1 MGARAGATLNPPV
14 PLPANGRRGRG
25 RGLGVAAWAGAAV
38 LASALATVLAL
49 AAADRLWPPPTGEG
63 LEYSVQVLAEDGTL
77 LRLYTTSD
85 GYWRLPVSLE
95 DIDPRFIERLIGVED
110 QRFYRH
116 HGVDPLALA
125 RALLQALREGRV
137 VSGGSTLTMQTV
149 RLLEPRPR
157 RLSSKA
163 IELLRAWQLERRLG
177 KDEILELYLTL
188 APYGGNLQGVAA
200 ASRFWFGREPRF
212 LTLEETALLVVL
224 PQAPEARRPDR
235 RPDRAA
241 AARDRMLERW
251 AAAGVID
258 PAALRTA
265 LQAPVPAARRPAPA
279 HAAHLADRLRTTADE
294 RGRVRTSI
302 DAGLQQRLERLL
314 AREQRQFAPG
324 QTSAALIVEHRTGKV
339 RAWAGS
345 GDYFGESFPGQV
357 DMVGALR
364 SPGSLLKPF
373 IYGLAFDAG
382 IAHPNTLVAD
392 RADSRRAYNP
402 RNFDQRHRGEMT
414 LAEALAQSR
423 NVPAVRVLERV
434 GVERLRTLLEAAGVP
449 VRVPGQGRPGLAI
462 GLGGMGLNMLD
473 IAALYGAIGESGFS
487 ARPTATPAAAGSEPV
502 RLLSP
507 AAAWQ
512 VAAILAETPR
522 PDGRWPTAR
531 PIAVKTGTSFGYRDA
546 WAAGVDGR
554 HTVVTWAGRPD
565 GGYTPGFTGLAVA
578 VPLLLDAFA
587 LLPESSD
594 PWPGRA
600 PEGTLLAGNEALPA
614 AWRRLDGRQAVAT
627 SDPGGPRVAFPADG
641 TTLAWEP
648 RRPELLLDVRGGEPP
663 LTWLVDGRPV
673 TLPVRGRHHL
683 WHPEQPGRY
692 RLTVID
698 ARGRAQ
704 STRVELLAEAYAASA
719 AARGSTSSAPVEPHA
734 RAPAAAVLN
743 GGTAQTR

>member
-1 MGARAGATLNPPV
+1 
-14 PLPANGRRGRG
+14 
-25 RGLGVAAWAGAAV
+25 V
-38 LASALATVLAL
+38 LTTVLAL

-63 LEYSVQVLAEDGTL
+63 LEYSVQVLAEDGRL
-77 LRLYTTSD
+77 LRPYTTSD
-85 GYWRLPVSLE
+85 GYWRFPVSLE
-95 DIDPRFIERLIGVED
+95 DIDPRFIERLIAVED
-110 QRFYRH
+110 RRFYRH

-125 RALLQALREGRV
+125 RALLQALRERRV

-149 RLLEPRPR
+149 RLLEPRSR

-163 IELLRAWQLERRLG
+163 VEMLRAWQLERRLG

-188 APYGGNLQGVAA
+188 APYGGNLQGVAS

-235 RPDRAA
+235 HPERAA
-241 AARDRMLERW
+241 AARDRMLGRW

-258 PAALRTA
+258 PAALRAA
-265 LQAPVPAARRPAPA
+265 LQAPVPDSRYPAPV
-279 HAAHLADRLRTTADE
+279 HAAHLADRLRASADE
-294 RGRVRTSI
+294 QGRVFTAI
-302 DAGLQQRLERLL
+302 DADLQQRLERLL
-314 AREQRQFAPG
+314 AREQARFAPG

-345 GDYFGESFPGQV
+345 GGYFGDGFPGQV
-357 DMVGALR
+357 DMVGAPR

-434 GVERLRTLLEAAGVP
+434 GVERLRALLEAAGVP

-473 IAALYGAIGESGFS
+473 IAALYGAVGQSGVS
-487 ARPTATPAAAGSEPV
+487 VRPTVGPAANGSEPV

-512 VAAILAETPR
+512 VARILVDTPR

-546 WAAGVDGR
+546 WAAGVDGL
-554 HTVVTWAGRPD
+554 HTAVLWAGRPD

-587 LLPESSD
+587 LLPEPSGA
-594 PWPGRA
+594 WPGRA

-614 AWRRLDGRQAVAT
+614 AWRRLDGQQAVSV
-627 SDPGGPRVAFPADG
+627 SDPGGPRVVFPADG
-641 TTLAWEP
+641 TTLAW
-648 RRPELLLDVRGGEPP
+648 RRDRPEVLLDVRGGQPP
-663 LTWLVDGRPV
+663 LTWLIDGRPA

-683 WHPEQPGRY
+683 WQPEQPDRY

-704 STRVELLAEAYAASA
+704 SMRVELLVEDHVAGAAVQGSTG
-719 AARGSTSSAPVEPHA
+719 AARVEPRTA
-734 RAPAAAVLN
+734 APAAAALN
-743 GGTAQTR
+743 GGAAQTR

>member
-1 MGARAGATLNPPV
+1 MDARAGAALKP
-14 PLPANGRRGRG
+14 RRSGPRIG
-25 RGLGVAAWAGAAV
+25 QRGLGSAPRLAAWAGAAV
-38 LASALATVLAL
+38 LATVLAL
-49 AAADRLWPPPTGEG
+49 AAADRLLPPPTGKG
-63 LEYSVQVLAEDGTL
+63 LEHSVQVLAEDGRL

-85 GYWRLPVSLE
+85 GYWRLPAALE
-95 DIDPRFIERLIGVED
+95 DIDPRFIERLIAAED

-125 RALLQALREGRV
+125 RALLQALRERRV

-157 RLSSKA
+157 RLPGKA
-163 IELLRAWQLERRLG
+163 IEMLRAWQLERRLG

-200 ASRFWFGREPRF
+200 ASRFWFGKEPGF

-235 RPDRAA
+235 HPDRAA

-258 PAALRTA
+258 PAALRAA
-265 LQAPVPAARRPAPA
+265 LQVPVPGSRRPAPV
-279 HAAHLADRLRTTADE
+279 HAAHLADRLRATADE
-294 RGRVRTSI
+294 RGRVPTSV
-302 DAGLQQRLERLL
+302 DADLQRRLERLL
-314 AREQRQFAPG
+314 AREQGRFAPD
-324 QTSAALIVEHRTGKV
+324 QTSAALVVEHATGKV

-345 GDYFGESFPGQV
+345 GDYFGDSFPGQV

-382 IAHPNTLVAD
+382 VAHPNTLVAD

-434 GVERLRTLLEAAGVP
+434 GVERLRALLQAAGVT
-449 VRVPGQGRPGLAI
+449 VRVPRQRQPGLAI

-473 IAALYGAIGESGFS
+473 IAALYGAIGQSGVS
-487 ARPTATPAAAGSEPV
+487 LRPAATPAATGSEPV

-512 VAAILAETPR
+512 VARILADTRR
-522 PDGRWPTAR
+522 PDGRWRTAR

-554 HTVVTWAGRPD
+554 HTVVIWAGRPD

-587 LLPESSD
+587 LLPEPSD

-614 AWRRLDGRQAVAT
+614 AWRRLDGRQAVST
-627 SDPGGPRVAFPADG
+627 NDPGGPRVVFPTDG

-648 RRPELLLDVRGGEPP
+648 RRPDLLLDVRGGDPP
-663 LTWLVDGRPV
+663 LAWLLDGRPV
-673 TLPVRGRHHL
+673 TLPVRGRHHV
-683 WHPEQPGRY
+683 WQPEQPGRY

-698 ARGRAQ
+698 ARGRAE
-704 STRVELLAEAYAASA
+704 STRVELLAEEHAASA

-734 RAPAAAVLN
+734 AAPAAAVLN
-743 GGTAQTR
+743 GRAAQTR